1 MAGLVAGG
9 LAGASL
15 SFCGRSARTRRTVRH
30 LHIETTRNLAESC
43 FPVRCTAD
51 GPTFTPG
58 RSAVHFSAHK
68 QNRVISGF
76 RFAFERRTV
85 RPSPED
91 GPQFISK
98 SHTETVRFWSPICLC
113 TADGPRYSTGRSAVH
128 FWTNTQNLTFSGT
141 RLEFH
146 RRTVRD
152 SRADCPWL
160 L

>member
-1 MAGLVAGG
+1 MAGLVASG

-43 FPVRCTAD
+43 FPVCCMAD

-68 QNRVISGF
+68 QNQVISRF
-76 RFAFERRTV
+76 CFAFERRTV
-85 RPSPED
+85 RRSPVD
-91 GPQFISK
+91 GLQFISK
-98 SHTETVRFWSPICLC
+98 SHTETTCFWSSICLC
-113 TADGPRYSTGRSAVH
+113 TADGPRYSTGQSAVH
-128 FWTNTQNLTFSGT
+128 FWTNTQNQTFSRT

-146 RRTVRD
+146 RRTVRA